1 MIRTI
6 FIAMVILLTTLVS
19 AKACF
24 SIGDAPQQAR
34 YEASLE
40 TKGAAAV
47 DFSIGHAHDNHHFVD
62 RALQSASMGRS
73 SAISVGHYSGSVQSL
88 RGQLLAPADRP
99 PISGRVSI
107 LTQSP
112 IVFQQ
117 AVPLGHR
124 MTWRSRL
131 L

>member
-24 SIGDAPQQAR
+24 SSGDAPQQAR

-40 TKGAAAV
+40 TNGAAAV
-47 DFSIGHAHDNHHFVD
+47 DLSIGHAHDNHHFVD
-62 RALQSASMGRS
+62 KALQSALMGLLS
-73 SAISVGHYSGSVQSL
+73 VIYVGHYSGSVLSL
-88 RGQLLAPADRP
+88 SGQRLAPADRP

-112 IVFQQ
+112 NVFQQ
-117 AVPLGHR
+117 AVPLVIA
-124 MTWRSRL
+124 
-131 L
+131 